1 MPSRRGL
8 VSRYYDVFAELKVSR
23 RVVSKALKHILDKKI
38 IVSSFNIEQENV
50 KTVKLLF
57 PSETREEIFHTFVIG
72 EYGMKCDCEASALRG
87 YICSHIVAG
96 LIILDM
102 FFKNT
107 GREFSIKNFPQLR
120 RYVEKH
126 ERQEVSCSTTKIG
139 ASNV

>member
-1 MPSRRGL
+1 MPNRRGL

-38 IVSSFNIEQENV
+38 IVSSFNIEQGNV

-57 PSETREEIFHTFVIG
+57 PSETRRDVFHTLVIG
-72 EYGMKCDCEASALRG
+72 EYGVKCDCEASALRG

-107 GREFSIKNFPQLR
+107 GREFSIKDFPQLR
-120 RYVEKH
+120 RYVKEH
-126 ERQEVSCSTTKIG
+126 ERQRVDCST
-139 ASNV
+139 A